1 MKGTTP
7 KKFIPVKKMRYLVT
21 DQCFFKPLEKPELY
35 NPYDKTRAPHSIQ
48 LVDVETG
55 TIVNLPSGSI
65 IEVIKYNEPKHN

>member
-1 MKGTTP
+1 MSTP
-7 KKFIPVKKMRYLVT
+7 KKFIPVQKKKYLVT
-21 DQCFFKPLEKPELY
+21 DQCFFKPLKNPEQY

-65 IEVIKYNEPKHN
+65 VEVIKYNEPKHD